1 MKRKLST
8 LLGYVIFGSG
18 LAVSVVLLAL
28 NWSHDAKFHDECYLA
43 VGEWVSYEVVPPK
56 SSASVQAIKDEDF
69 YVAVDMQGR
78 PIDRKLAAFTK
89 IRLPG
94 EDSAFVLSKR
104 IEANLGALDLDGYAV
119 SFVVAIASAITV
131 STVGL
136 VLILLPCIK
145 EKAYLPLLFGFAPL
159 SGFALAKIH
168 FYLLY
173 DRPWGSFSKVYYSVK
188 AGPELSFPVLSV
200 GLTLGVIVAL
210 VVWGYSLA
218 ESREEPQSSSE

>member
-1 MKRKLST
+1 MKRKIST
-8 LLGYVIFGSG
+8 LLGYVVFGSG
-18 LAVSVVLLAL
+18 LAVAVVLIAL

-43 VGEWVSYEVVPPK
+43 VGEWASYELVPPK
-56 SSASVQAIKDEDF
+56 SPAKVQVIKDEDF
-69 YVAVDMQGR
+69 YVAVDKQGR

-94 EDSAFVLSKR
+94 DGPTFILSKR
-104 IEANLGALDLDGYAV
+104 IEANLDALDLNGYV
-119 SFVVAIASAITV
+119 VYSVVAIASAMTV
-131 STVGL
+131 SMFGL
-136 VLILLPCIK
+136 VLILIPRIK
-145 EKAYLPLLFGFAPL
+145 NRAYWPLALGFAPL
-159 SGFALAKIH
+159 SGFALAKVH

-200 GLTLGVIVAL
+200 GLTLGLVVAL